1 MSISE
6 ETMTMLELG
15 ERKVQSTA
23 GSFFVNIPILW
34 IKNNNVKRGD
44 RLEIT
49 LTDKNE
55 LTIRKKIDKP
65 AEWQ

>member
-1 MSISE
+1 
-6 ETMTMLELG
+6 MLELG
-15 ERKVQSTA
+15 ERKVQRHA
-23 GSFFVNIPILW
+23 GSFFVNIPIIW
-34 IKNNNVKRGD
+34 AKNNNVKRGD

-55 LTIRKKIDKP
+55 LIIRKKIDKP